1 MIRIT
6 KIYVNLLLMIPVYC
20 YLTLILIGFANSNLE
35 DNQGKYSAKSQ
46 NSVHNSL
53 GEHIY

>member
-1 MIRIT
+1 
-6 KIYVNLLLMIPVYC
+6 MIPVYC